1 MNRTKAKMIN
11 DAVIS
16 TVDRKAEERGCEQG
30 IEQEKHKVASNM
42 LKENIPIDLIAKITG
57 LSIEQV
63 KKLQRE

>member
-1 MNRTKAKMIN
+1 MIN

-16 TVDRKAEERGCEQG
+16 TVDRKAEERGREQG